1 MGWNV
6 CPLHL
11 TKAGSAFASSSW
23 KIAQGEAA
31 MSLDGKLIFLRRHG
45 GIAKIFEVM

>member
-1 MGWNV
+1 MSWNA

-11 TKAGSAFASSSW
+11 TKAGSAFASSSG
-23 KIAQGEAA
+23 KIGQVEAA

-45 GIAKIFEVM
+45 GIAKKIKAM